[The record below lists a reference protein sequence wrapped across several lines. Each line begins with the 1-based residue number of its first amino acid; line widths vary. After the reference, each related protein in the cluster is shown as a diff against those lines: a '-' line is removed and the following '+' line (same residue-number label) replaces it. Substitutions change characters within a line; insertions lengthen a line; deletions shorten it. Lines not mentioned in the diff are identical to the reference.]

1 MMITYNAKTADGG
14 RYTMTVTEA
23 TAPNGKPA
31 VRVTCSCATHPSG
44 ADAAIV
50 ATPSGIAFPKGRIHG
65 HVTMAN
71 HPAAGPMAARMGKA
85 WAAAPTGASC

>member
-1 MMITYNAKTADGG
+1 MTKTYDAKTANGE
-14 RYTMTVTEA
+14 RYTMTVTET
-23 TAPNGKPA
+23 TAPNGQPA

-50 ATPSGIAFPKGRIHG
+50 ATPSGLAFPKGRIHG

-71 HPAAGPMAARMGKA
+71 DPGAGPMAARMGKA
-85 WAAAPTGASC
+85 WKA